1 MTPVQRRS
9 QKIVTDEHEN
19 RNIIAVEALKKLD
32 EVKNSIEVIKSDHLN
47 KVYNELIKNV
57 EQMKLKNKKQSY
69 IRSFLRS

>member
-19 RNIIAVEALKKLD
+19 RNIIAAEALKKLD

>member
-47 KVYNELIKNV
+47 KVYNGLIKNV

>member
-1 MTPVQRRS
+1 MTPVQRKS
-9 QKIVTDEHEN
+9 QKILTDEGEN
-19 RNIIAVEALKKLD
+19 RNIIAVEELKKLD
-32 EVKNSIEVIKSDHLN
+32 EVKNSIEVIRSDHLN